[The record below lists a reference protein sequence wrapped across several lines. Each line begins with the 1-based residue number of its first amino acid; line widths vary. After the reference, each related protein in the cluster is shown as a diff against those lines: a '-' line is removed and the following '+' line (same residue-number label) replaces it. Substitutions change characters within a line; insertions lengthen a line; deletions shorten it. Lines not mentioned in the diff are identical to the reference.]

1 VSCELNNEDGDACKF
16 NHYRHPEDLLRE
28 FCEYVVKP
36 FCPGGISEA
45 IMDLMRKAVEEQ
57 KRRKFA
63 S

>member
-1 VSCELNNEDGDACKF
+1 MDI
-16 NHYRHPEDLLRE
+16 PEDLLRE

-36 FCPGGISEA
+36 FYEGGISEA

-57 KRRKFA
+57 KKGKPTTTSFSFPNEKF